1 MITKDQTGE
10 TWLSASLADKKEYVE
25 RKCRGA
31 AEEGLGT
38 ADPFTVLK
46 ALDEFFALP
55 GNRYRTISMA
65 FGNLFTAI
73 AMGIDYKPLLPPT

>member
-10 TWLSASLADKKEYVE
+10 TWLSASLADKQEYVE

-31 AEEGLGT
+31 AKEGLGT
-38 ADPFTVLK
+38 ADPSTV
-46 ALDEFFALP
+46 LP
-55 GNRYRTISMA
+55 GNRHRTISMA